1 MLARD
6 FMVPKDSVL
15 QCTEWSPIEKILA
28 DMIDQKVSAIV
39 VMDSHHPTKA
49 VGIITKTDLILAYRQ
64 DISPQ
69 QKVGLIM
76 ATNLQTIPSTANRD
90 QVAKFLERN
99 QFHHALVVDEV
110 SGDFLGMVSAWDIV
124 VECARDAR
132 AWPFNRTVDGR
143 IRPPL
148 GQHQQSQPAAV
159 SH

>member
-1 MLARD
+1 
-6 FMVPKDSVL
+6 MVPKESVL

-28 DMIDQKVSAIV
+28 DLIDSKVSAIV
-39 VMDSHHPTKA
+39 VMDNHNANKA
-49 VGIITKTDLILAYRQ
+49 VGIVTKTDLVLAYRQ
-64 DISPQ
+64 DVSPQ

-76 ATNLQTIPSTANRD
+76 ASNLKTVPGNSNRD

-110 SGDFLGMVSAWDIV
+110 TGDFLGMVSAWDIV
-124 VECARDAR
+124 VECARDPH
-132 AWPFNRTVDGR
+132 AWPFNRTVDGK

-148 GQHQQSQPAAV
+148 EQQPAAL